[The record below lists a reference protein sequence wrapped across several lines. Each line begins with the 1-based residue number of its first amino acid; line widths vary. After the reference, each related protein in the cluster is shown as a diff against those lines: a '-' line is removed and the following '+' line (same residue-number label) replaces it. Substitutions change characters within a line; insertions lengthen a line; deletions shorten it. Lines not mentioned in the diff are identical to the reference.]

1 MAHRK
6 MTDAPSSRGSDGTVR
21 RPRNPALPKDRG
33 GEESVPVQTDVKDV
47 RVFVTAERKADE
59 IQRALERKG
68 VRVEHCPALLT
79 TSVDHDED
87 LIRASRRVAASRPDV
102 VVVTTG
108 VGLRGWL
115 AAADRHEFGADLRE
129 SVGQARV
136 LARGAKALGALRAEG
151 IPVDWVSEEE
161 TAEDVARH
169 LSGLDLSGR
178 HVVVQHHG
186 TGADGLDEMIESRG
200 AVVEPIVTYKSVP
213 TPDPEP
219 LRQSIESAAAGRGTG
234 VLFTSASGAEEW
246 LTHMTDAERSAVGRR
261 IDEGETALLAVGD
274 VTARPLKE
282 AGLTPRVPQRF
293 RLGAL
298 LKLASAW
305 ADEYSASSQDQE

>member
-1 MAHRK
+1 MLVK
-6 MTDAPSSRGSDGTVR
+6 TD
-21 RPRNPALPKDRG
+21 
-33 GEESVPVQTDVKDV
+33 EHDVHV
-47 RVFVTAERKADE
+47 YVTAQRKAED
-59 IQRALERKG
+59 IQRALQRKG
-68 VRVEHCPALLT
+68 VRVEHCPALVT
-79 TSVDHDED
+79 TEVDRDED
-87 LIRASRRVAASRPDV
+87 LIRASRRIATSHPDI

-115 AAADRHEFGADLRE
+115 TAADRHEFGVELRE

-161 TAEDVARH
+161 TADDVARH
-169 LSGLDLSGR
+169 LSGMELTGR

-186 TGADGLDEMIESRG
+186 TGADGLDELIESRG

-213 TPDPEP
+213 PTDPAP
-219 LRQSIESAAAGRGTG
+219 LRRSIEAAAQGSGTG
-234 VLFTSASGAEEW
+234 VLFTSAGGAEQW
-246 LTHMTDAERSAVGRR
+246 LAHMSDAELSAVGRR
-261 IDEGETALLAVGD
+261 LDEGETALLAVGD
-274 VTARPLKE
+274 VTAQPLKE
-282 AGLTPRVPQRF
+282 AGLSVRVPPRF

-305 ADEYSASSQDQE
+305 AAEYSSRGQDRG